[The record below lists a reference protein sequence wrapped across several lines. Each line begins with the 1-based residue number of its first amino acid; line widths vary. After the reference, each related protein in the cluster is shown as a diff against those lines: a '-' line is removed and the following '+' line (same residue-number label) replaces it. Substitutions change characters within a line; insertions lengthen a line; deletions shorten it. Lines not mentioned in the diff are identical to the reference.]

1 MRFGTKVQYVL
12 EELQV
17 LETLCHTMAEPEKGD
32 TAQYKLHNDVYETW
46 KRNNSMTRITLGSS
60 I

>member
-17 LETLCHTMAEPEKGD
+17 LETLYHTMTEPEKGE
-32 TAQYKLHNDVYETW
+32 TAQYKLHNDVY
-46 KRNNSMTRITLGSS
+46 
-60 I
+60 